1 MWKRNLL
8 FAGVI
13 VAGLI
18 ALTAGLLPRRT
29 PARARHFDP
38 AEAQSD
44 DFRAAVARVDAALYP
59 RWTESQQVQIG
70 GALAGA
76 PQGPLHALPWLNV
89 PAEPALPLAPP
100 AADLV
105 VARRLAL
112 ALTGTIPSLQDIRQ
126 FEAQPPGQRLDWYL
140 AVLLEDRRFGD
151 YLAERLARAYVGT
164 EAGPFI
170 VFRRRRLVTWLSDQV
185 MANRPY
191 DELARELMTAQG
203 LWTDRPATNFITA
216 TVDQANQ
223 KGPDPERLAARTA
236 RAFLGLRLDC
246 AQCHNHPF
254 QHWKQSNFQGL
265 AAWYGQIKQGGAGIH
280 DGDGDYEF
288 LNRKTGEMQPVEPAV
303 PFRQELVPV
312 QGTRRERLA
321 AWVTHPRNRWF
332 GRAIANRMWAL
343 MFGRPLVDP
352 VDDLMSAGDPPKAL
366 DVLAEDFVAHGH
378 DLRRLIKVIAATR
391 AFRLDSAADFDITP
405 EHDKAWCAFPL
416 TRLRPGQVAGA
427 ILQASSLETNNAES
441 HILFRAVRAAGEAQF
456 VQRYGDTG
464 EDEFGNRGGTIPQR
478 LLMMNGELVQ
488 NSTKDNLFN
497 AAGRIA
503 MLAPDD
509 HKAVEA
515 AYLTVLTRR
524 PTQEEADHFEAK
536 LAGTRGDER
545 KQRLEDLFWTLLNS
559 SEFAWNH

>member
-246 AQCHNHPF
+246 AQCHDHFLEPA
-254 QHWKQSNFQGL
+254 WKQTDFQSL
-265 AAWYGQIKQGGAGIH
+265 AAFFGQTRQVVTHVSDGG
-280 DGDGDYEF
+280 
-288 LNRKTGEMQPVEPAV
+288 GEYSYKDRVSGGSHEIAPAV
-303 PFRQELVPV
+303 PFLPELLPAD
-312 QGTRRERLA
+312 GTRRERLA
-321 AWVTHPRNRWF
+321 RWLTDPANVYFARAMVNRV
-332 GRAIANRMWAL
+332 WAML
-343 MFGRPLVDP
+343 FDRPLLKRVEAQSLEEP
-352 VDDLMSAGDPPKAL
+352 IPPSL
-366 DVLAEDFVAHGH
+366 EILAKDFAAHGH
-378 DLRRLIKVIAATR
+378 DLRRLILLIASTEV
-391 AFRLDSAADFDITP
+391 FRLDSAAPHEIT
-405 EHDKAWCAFPL
+405 EAHERAWAAFPV
-416 TRLRPGQVAGA
+416 TRLRPEQVIGA
-427 ILQASSLETNNAES
+427 VIQSASVRTINQSS
-441 HILFRAVRAAGEAQF
+441 HVFVRLARYFNERDF
-456 VQRYGDTG
+456 VKRYGDADD
-464 EDEFGNRGGTIPQR
+464 EEFGGGGGTVPQR
-478 LLMMNGELVQ
+478 LLMMNGELV
-488 NSTKDNLFN
+488 N
-497 AAGRIA
+497 G
-503 MLAPDD
+503 
-509 HKAVEA
+509 
-515 AYLTVLTRR
+515 
-524 PTQEEADHFEAK
+524 
-536 LAGTRGDER
+536 
-545 KQRLEDLFWTLLNS
+545 
-559 SEFAWNH
+559 